1 MNNMRYYGI
10 RSGINNP
17 TRWAVRSTM
26 SYGGGGCMTFIMQVA
41 VVACLI
47 ACMIW

>member
-1 MNNMRYYGI
+1 MRYYGM

-26 SYGGGGCMTFIMQVA
+26 SYGGGCMTFIMQVA

>member
-1 MNNMRYYGI
+1 MRYYGI

-41 VVACLI
+41 VVVCVVC
-47 ACMIW
+47 CMIW

>member
-1 MNNMRYYGI
+1 MRYYGI

-17 TRWAVRSTM
+17 ARWAVRSTM